1 MKNMK
6 RFFAVV
12 LAVVM
17 VFSTVAAASAA
28 SFSDVTET
36 TEYKAAI
43 DQLSALKVIEGYE
56 DGTFKPEGEITR
68 AEMVKMIYVMCV
80 GTDAEGKVKAP
91 TLFVGESVFTDVTT
105 DHWAC
110 GYINWA
116 ASVGIVDGI
125 GNKLFNPDAPVKFSE
140 VVKMA
145 ILGGTVAT
153 SGSIPTTATLPSY
166 PYGYISLADA
176 NGLFAGVNVK
186 GASQPALRG
195 ETAQLLSNII
205 AAAQLSAKFQHL
217 TALENVYFLGS
228 TDEKIWQVPTAAAD
242 GNKWDSN
249 KRSEKYICLGED
261 LETITDANSHW
272 YRYDTPED
280 LVYGEKLTAY
290 VDNNGQVALITVAA
304 DATVLE
310 TTVEGLTTSG
320 SGNNLKYL
328 VNGKEVKF
336 DGVKFYQQQAS
347 GWYTV
352 NANGAADYT
361 SINTDAPV
369 RLIDTDGDGKYEI
382 VLVSIKVHNAKIT
395 NSATSGRFDL
405 GTVTALKAGNILGAT
420 AADAV
425 KAGTYFSY
433 TLKRDFQASVQYFVE
448 PMVGVSNVKVEKLD
462 GLSAGEYTKV
472 TIGGKV
478 YTYASNFTG
487 TKIEKVSTVTTDN
500 KAQDTVDVRLDANG
514 KIVGWNYY
522 VAPSTTPAPVTGA
535 DKTAYAFVKSIF
547 AEEVVGTYTRVT
559 QYTITVVDL
568 DGTEASYVLD
578 DSVITANPSAWFAGT
593 GNANNKISVE
603 TRNGELVPVIN
614 GKLVE
619 YTADTFKDAQQTTA
633 ASNKVTALAAY
644 ANDVTGATVV
654 YDDDFTGLINIAGDY
669 KLVADIAAVLYD
681 GKVMPVA
688 DFIALLGESKTFTAN
703 YSLDNGKYTLEVA
716 KFAAATVPVVTNKVY
731 AIITNTSVVAGSDKD
746 HWKYELKGTFNGVA
760 GTYESID
767 CDAAA
772 DLTVPA
778 GLTVAVLKDGKVAGF
793 ELLPNVQYKAVSA
806 KYGDLWMTHNVDFTN
821 KVVDPTE
828 VPVDMGAARYNSITV
843 YKIGTKNAGVN
854 AAAASMS
861 VGSLSDIQ
869 LTKVTEDPKKTAK
882 VYAIAEEDAGNG
894 KFNATIFVLTVG
906 TGDSDPSYTLGTY
919 TPSAPVT
926 ITPVDPVAGTA
937 YKLAFVQG
945 NVNKLLYLT
954 GEMNGY
960 YAATT
965 EVEGEGVEFTLEATT
980 GGFYLS
986 ADVRGVKKYV
996 NFVEDGNYKNVKFE
1010 KNPTTVFTIEDQ
1022 TIVGVIGG
1030 QKYVLGTKNT
1040 GTYETL
1046 GPMLKGDLPFT
1057 AYFVVSSGV
1066 VPAPIPA
1073 QEVSIP
1079 DFNTAASAVSGNNVL
1094 TDSQYMIEG
1103 KITSIVNTT
1112 YGNMYI
1118 EDANGNQAYIYGLLQ
1133 NGTSYGQMA
1142 VKPEVGD
1149 TIKVSG
1155 YGTVYNSNPQMKNA
1169 ELVLHTPLIPAG
1181 AQLHYVVAAY
1191 DHNVRN
1197 SGYAGIVTAAN
1208 KINVSP
1214 VGTAVAKGSNGGTEM
1229 TIASGA
1235 TVDVTKGGVYYFETN
1250 PAGEITAAHPIKSTV
1265 SLLGNDFSLSGTTVS
1280 YGTSSTLTMDAS
1292 HVVYCSAIAN
1302 AGRIYGTDI
1311 TVANIAAR
1319 NEDDLVVFYDT
1330 DKDGDCDYVYVDL
1343 TYSVI
1348 VTSVVEDTDGAYITV
1363 KGGVGSTGSTGWFGV
1378 ATNKFRLA
1386 LPAGMTASDIA
1397 VGDVLNFRSRI
1408 DSTLNSLTNKYSA
1421 GGGVVVFDVI
1431 GKATTLT
1438 AAVTD
1443 ANVSGD
1449 WKTITFKANGNDYK
1463 WSTGINTGSGN
1474 GGEGTTGVAYAGR
1487 KEFADGNWTMY
1498 FDEAGHVVYATPFTG
1513 TLPTVPAAPVVL
1525 DFTAQ
1530 GYTNQQEVTSL
1541 ASGAVTVTLDKGSNS
1556 NTPKFYDTGSAVR
1569 VYAGSTVTIAAS
1581 SGNITKIEVT
1591 FGSSDKDNTIS
1602 ADVGAYADGT
1612 WTGSASS
1619 VTLTVDGASGHR
1631 RFASITVTLG

>member
-17 VFSTVAAASAA
+17 VLSTVAAASAT
-28 SFSDVTET
+28 SFSDVTDT

-43 DQLSALKVIEGYE
+43 DQLTALKVIEGYE

-68 AEMVKMIYVMCV
+68 AEMVKMIYVMCN
-80 GTDAEGKVKAP
+80 GTDADGKVKAP

-145 ILGGTVAT
+145 ILGGIVA
-153 SGSIPTTATLPSY
+153 SNGSIPTTFTAPSY
-166 PYGYISLADA
+166 PYGYISQADA
-176 NGLFAGVNVK
+176 SGLFADVNVK

-205 AAAQLSAKFQHL
+205 ASSSLSANFKHL
-217 TALENVYFLGS
+217 TAVENVVFMGS
-228 TDEKIWQVPTAAAD
+228 SDEHILYSATNNA
-242 GNKWDSN
+242 WDSN
-249 KRSEKYICLGED
+249 KSSEKYIYLAADVAG
-261 LETITDANSHW
+261 TNGNW
-272 YRYDTPED
+272 YRYDKPED
-280 LVYGEKLTAY
+280 LVYGETVTVY
-290 VDNNGQVALITVAA
+290 VDKNNQVTLITYKA
-304 DATVLE
+304 DATVL
-310 TTVEGLTTSG
+310 TTTTEGFTTDG
-320 SGNNLKYL
+320 SGNNLKYY

-336 DGVKFYQQQAS
+336 DNVVFYQQENTN
-347 GWYTV
+347 WCYDK

-361 SINTDAPV
+361 GKTTDEPM
-369 RLIDTDGDGKYEI
+369 RFIDTDGDGKYEI
-382 VLVSIKVHNAKIT
+382 VLVSVKVHNAKIT

-433 TLKRDFQASVQYFVE
+433 TLKRDFQGSVQYFVE

-500 KAQDTVDVRLDANG
+500 KLQDTVDVRLDANG

-522 VAPSTTPAPVTGA
+522 AAPNTPSTPVTGA

-919 TPSAPVT
+919 TPSAPAT
-926 ITPVDPVAGTA
+926 ISPVDPVAGTA

-954 GEMNGY
+954 GELNGY

-965 EVEGEGVEFTLEATT
+965 EVEGEGVEFTLEATA
-980 GGFYLS
+980 GGFHLS

-996 NFVEDGNYKNVKFE
+996 NFVEDGTYKNVKFE

-1133 NGTSYGQMA
+1133 NGTPYGQMA

-1169 ELVLHTPLIPAG
+1169 ELVLHTPLIPVG
-1181 AQLHYVVAAY
+1181 AQLHVAVATWS
-1191 DHNVRN
+1191 DNIRDCN
-1197 SGYAGIVTAAN
+1197 AAAAN
-1208 KINVSP
+1208 QVR
-1214 VGTAVAKGSNGGTEM
+1214 VVTLGTAIGATYKTADTM

-1235 TVDVTKGGVYYFETN
+1235 TVDIQTGCVYYFVTN
-1250 PAGEITAAHPIKSTV
+1250 PAGEITEAHPITKTV
-1265 SLLGNDFSLSGTTVS
+1265 ALMSGEFTVSGTTVS
-1280 YGTSSTLTMDAS
+1280 YGTSDTLTVDAA
-1292 HVVYCSAIAN
+1292 HTVYTR
-1302 AGRIYGTDI
+1302 GMVYGGKTGSV
-1311 TVANIAAR
+1311 TLAALGGQV
-1319 NEDDLVVFYDT
+1319 EDNLVTFYDT
-1330 DKDGDCDYVYVDL
+1330 DNDGVYEYIFMDP
-1343 TYSVI
+1343 TI
-1348 VTSVVEDTDGAYITV
+1348 SVVVRDVGEDTDGVWVKTV
-1363 KGGVGSTGSTGWFGV
+1363 GGVGSSVASGWLYG
-1378 ATNKFRLA
+1378 AQYDNKFHVE

-1397 VGDVLNFRSRI
+1397 VGDVLNVRTRQDKSI
-1408 DSTLNSLTNKYSA
+1408 THA
-1421 GGGVVVFDVI
+1421 GMNNVSSEYGCTVFEVLA
-1431 GKATTLT
+1431 KPAERKLV

-1443 ANVSGD
+1443 AAVSGD
-1449 WKTITFKANGNDYK
+1449 WKTITFKANGTDYE
-1463 WSTGINTGSGN
+1463 WSNGMHTANNN
-1474 GGEGTTGVAYAGR
+1474 GGEGHAFATDYAGR
-1487 KEFADGNWTMY
+1487 KVFADGNWTLW
-1498 FDEAGHVVYATPFTG
+1498 FDEMGYVVYATSYTG